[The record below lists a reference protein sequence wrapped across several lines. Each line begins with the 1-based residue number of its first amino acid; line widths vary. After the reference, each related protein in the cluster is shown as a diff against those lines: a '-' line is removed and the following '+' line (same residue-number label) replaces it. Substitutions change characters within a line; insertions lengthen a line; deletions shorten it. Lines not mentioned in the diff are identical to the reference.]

1 MHSTK
6 TYGQDSIIRYRNL
19 KAIVDVS
26 CIECLLVYLFIS
38 CCSTYFIG
46 RNFTL
51 EAVKTVSYFNSR
63 IIKMMMNADWV
74 NFELGTDV
82 RDEHRLIQDQQ
93 WADAIADGRSHLSH
107 REMAML
113 NAPQLSLAISD
124 YKFIDEL
131 VNACLSMDDSNRSI
145 LKKITTDVLRVIIEY
160 AYPDHGCLVTS
171 STIRRELTT
180 IISTERSYT
189 SVSDSSSLLQLQVA
203 QHPPTFPFRVC
214 IRKRPMLPYESNFG
228 AYDVATVDNET
239 GITLHEGKLARN
251 GTIRCRMRRTTG

>member
-1 MHSTK
+1 
-6 TYGQDSIIRYRNL
+6 
-19 KAIVDVS
+19 
-26 CIECLLVYLFIS
+26 
-38 CCSTYFIG
+38 
-46 RNFTL
+46 
-51 EAVKTVSYFNSR
+51 
-63 IIKMMMNADWV
+63 MMMNADWV

>member
-1 MHSTK
+1 
-6 TYGQDSIIRYRNL
+6 
-19 KAIVDVS
+19 
-26 CIECLLVYLFIS
+26 
-38 CCSTYFIG
+38 
-46 RNFTL
+46 
-51 EAVKTVSYFNSR
+51 
-63 IIKMMMNADWV
+63 MMMNADWV

-131 VNACLSMDDSNRSI
+131 VNACVLMNDSNRSI
-145 LKKITTDVLRVIIEY
+145 LKRITTDILRVIIEY

-171 STIRRELTT
+171 STIRRELTC
-180 IISTERSYT
+180 IIRTERSY
-189 SVSDSSSLLQLQVA
+189 SIDSNSCYQPVDL
-203 QHPPTFPFRVC
+203 HPPAFPFRVC
-214 IRKRPMLPYESNFG
+214 IRKRPMLLYESNFG
-228 AYDVATVDNET
+228 AYDVATVDTKT

-251 GTIRCRMRRTTG
+251 GNACIGWTVVS

>member
-1 MHSTK
+1 
-6 TYGQDSIIRYRNL
+6 
-19 KAIVDVS
+19 
-26 CIECLLVYLFIS
+26 
-38 CCSTYFIG
+38 
-46 RNFTL
+46 
-51 EAVKTVSYFNSR
+51 
-63 IIKMMMNADWV
+63 MNADWV

-113 NAPQLSLAISD
+113 NAPQISLAISD

-131 VNACLSMDDSNRSI
+131 VNACLSMDDSNRSN
-145 LKKITTDVLRVIIEY
+145 LKRITTDILRVIIEY

-180 IISTERSYT
+180 IINTERSYT
-189 SVSDSSSLLQLQVA
+189 SASDGCSISNSSNNSLLHLPVD
-203 QHPPTFPFRVC
+203 QHPPAFPFRVC

-228 AYDVATVDNET
+228 AYDVATVDTAT

-251 GTIRCRMRRTTG
+251 GTTLLA